1 MAERRPSS
9 LSLCR
14 GGLRWA
20 QAGQYSYVDT
30 DHGPGGSMAQLEF
43 ELPASA
49 DASRLARERLH
60 EHLPVT
66 SGEAERENALLLTT
80 ELVTNAV
87 RHGALSAGDRIVM
100 VVEDS
105 DHAIR
110 ISIVQPTPASGLSIA
125 RDARAP
131 SPDRAVPGGLGLV
144 IVDELAER
152 WGVDVGP
159 PGRVWFE
166 LGLPR

>member
-1 MAERRPSS
+1 
-9 LSLCR
+9 
-14 GGLRWA
+14 
-20 QAGQYSYVDT
+20 
-30 DHGPGGSMAQLEF
+30 MAQLEF

-60 EHLPVT
+60 QHLPVT
-66 SGEAERENALLLTT
+66 GEAERENALLLTT
-80 ELVTNAV
+80 ELVTNAF
-87 RHGALSAGDRIVM
+87 RHGALAAGDRIVL

-105 DHAIR
+105 DHTLR
-110 ISIVQPTPASGLSIA
+110 ISIVQPTAASGVTIA
-125 RDARAP
+125 REARAP
-131 SPDRAVPGGLGLV
+131 SLDRSVPGGLGLV

-166 LGLPR
+166 LGRPG